1 MTYDQA
7 VASIDDPFDQQYVWS
22 GGRCAPAALFMDLMA
37 VNTQTGEYVWTT
49 ATKQGIEEYLDQ
61 LQWHLTCNNLYSDG
75 FVPVG
80 EYWHAGTMRELR
92 SWVAAQFDK

>member
-22 GGRCAPAALFMDLMA
+22 GGRCAPDALFLDLIA
-37 VNTQTGEYVWTT
+37 VNTQTGECVWTT
-49 ATKQGIEEYLDQ
+49 ATKQSIEEYLDR
-61 LQWHLTCNNLYSDG
+61 LQRHMTGSSD
-75 FVPVG
+75 FVTVG
-80 EYWHAGTMRELR
+80 EAWHAGTMRELR